1 MKTDNRRNKTMKRL
15 LPIIALSSLP
25 FLSAGVYAADTDSD
39 GIGDTVD
46 NCVSVANQDQLD
58 TDGDRIGD
66 ACETSDANKK
76 AVANVYN
83 RYFGNG
89 FTLESGAERMGYTFG
104 QPILTFIPGYG
115 DDADNDGILD
125 GYKPVLILSA
135 GYDPTKD
142 YIGTYDP
149 TLNGALNQ
157 SDITGVTG
165 STPASDGARK
175 DDGLGNAIY
184 FVDAVTGTT
193 FATIEGQTIRAD
205 NSAAPAVENTSL
217 KLVSGMNHG
226 IAAAVTPLDANGDG
240 LTDRIYFPDIAGN
253 IWRAD
258 LGLTLNIGT
267 NLYELNVQNWN
278 VYKLAALGADGVSSD
293 YATND
298 RRIFNQIDVAR
309 TVYNG
314 VSFDAIAVGTGNI
327 ANPEDT
333 TVNDMFFMVKD
344 PRVSNYSAYTSS
356 DYPLDLTDLEDASSS
371 LASDQSTKDGWY
383 IDFTDSGEKV
393 VTSSTTIDGSVYFTT
408 IVPRSGKSGCSAPT
422 QLPNNYFYSIN
433 IHTAGSVIAS
443 TSSES
448 SMSDVTLRRSV
459 IAGDGLIL
467 QQIDPYI
474 ASDGSVTVVG
484 LEGVQEKELGEKT
497 DGGKVLKGGGAYWR
511 TEDQ

>member
-1 MKTDNRRNKTMKRL
+1 MKRL

-46 NCVSVANQDQLD
+46 NCVSVANQDQVD
-58 TDGDRIGD
+58 SDGDRIGD
-66 ACETSDANKK
+66 ACEASEAAKK
-76 AVANVYN
+76 SVANVYN

-165 STPASDGARK
+165 STPASDGIRK
-175 DDGLGNAIY
+175 DDSLGNAIY
-184 FVDAVTGTT
+184 FIDAVTGAT
-193 FATIEGQTIRAD
+193 FATIEGQTTRAD

-267 NLYELNVQNWN
+267 NFYELNVQNWN
-278 VYKLAALGADGVSSD
+278 VYKLAALGADGVSSNF
-293 YATND
+293 AAND
-298 RRIFNQIDVAR
+298 RRIFNQIDIAR
-309 TVYNG
+309 TVKGGQVY
-314 VSFDAIAVGTGNI
+314 DALMIGTGNI
-327 ANPEDT
+327 ANPADT
-333 TVNDMFFMVKD
+333 SVDDMFFMVKD
-344 PRVSNYSAYTSS
+344 SRVSSFSAFTSS
-356 DYPLDLTDLEDASSS
+356 DYPLDLTDLENVSSAVATS
-371 LASDQSTKDGWY
+371 QDSKDGWY

-393 VTSSTTIDGSVYFTT
+393 VSSSTTIDGSVYFTT
-408 IVPRSGKSGCSAPT
+408 IVPQTKSGCAAPT
-422 QLPNNYFYSIN
+422 TLPTNYFYGVN
-433 IHTAGSVIAS
+433 VHTSKPVVAS

-448 SMSDVTLRRSV
+448 DMADVSFRRSV
-459 IAGDGLIL
+459 ITGDGLVL

-474 ASDGSVTVVG
+474 ASDGTVTVVG

-497 DGGKVLKGGGAYWR
+497 DGGKVLKGGGAFWR